1 MQRPKLSLLICSVV
15 LIATISSCSCNP
27 EKIASLALRGMETM
41 MGDGFMPSDEIR
53 HLGEFQHVSVN
64 LSKSTTEDSESGTIF
79 LKLQDGD
86 PLLLG
91 NQPEILARKCA
102 EIYVRDFENSSDYQ
116 QITVQFIQTDPQNPD
131 NFAMQEYEFQVE
143 DLTTT

>member
-1 MQRPKLSLLICSVV
+1 MQRPNLSLLICSVV

-79 LKLQDGD
+79 LKLQNGD

-91 NQPEILARKCA
+91 NQPEVLARKCA

-116 QITVQFIQTDPQNPD
+116 QITVQFIQSDPQNPD
-131 NFAMQEYEFQVE
+131 NFAMQEYEFQIE

>member
-1 MQRPKLSLLICSVV
+1 MQRPNLSLLICSVV

-79 LKLQDGD
+79 LKLQNGD

-91 NQPEILARKCA
+91 NQPEVLARKCA